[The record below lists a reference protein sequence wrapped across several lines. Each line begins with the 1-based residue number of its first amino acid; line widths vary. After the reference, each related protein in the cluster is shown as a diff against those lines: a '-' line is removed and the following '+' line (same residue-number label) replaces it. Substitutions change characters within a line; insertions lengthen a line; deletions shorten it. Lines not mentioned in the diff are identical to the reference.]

1 MSEKKQQENNN
12 QKKPSPPQ
20 YVEYL
25 KKSKEPSPNQKER

>member
-1 MSEKKQQENNN
+1 MSEKKQQESSN

-25 KKSKEPSPNQKER
+25 KKSDEPSPNQRKR